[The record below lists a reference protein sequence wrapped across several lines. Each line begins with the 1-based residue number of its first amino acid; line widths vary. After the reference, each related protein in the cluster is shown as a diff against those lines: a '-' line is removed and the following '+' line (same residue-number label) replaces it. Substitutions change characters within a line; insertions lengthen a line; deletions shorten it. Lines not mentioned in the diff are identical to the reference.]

1 MRVLALAL
9 TMLLLLYA
17 CTQIP
22 EAVPDDELFDCDFSK
37 DGKFLACH
45 ERKRTETAAK

>member
-1 MRVLALAL
+1 MRVVAFAL

-17 CTQIP
+17 CTQP
-22 EAVPDDELFDCDFSK
+22 LVDDEDDVFECQPSK
-37 DGKFLACH
+37 DGKFLVCH